1 MKIGKFVGYIYV
13 AFFINAVIGVG
24 AEKARRIREAFGES
38 ELRGSYTDGNSLDD
52 KAMLELAEFARNI

>member
-13 AFFINAVIGVG
+13 AFSFNAVIGVR
-24 AEKARRIREAFGES
+24 AEKARLIRAFGGS
-38 ELRGSYTDGNSLDD
+38 ELRGSYAYGNSLDD